1 MSEHQFKALT
11 PAEAEAIGYER
22 SEPNTVQIG
31 ILTVV
36 IVVFVLLSCFAVYYW
51 YVGEREAAHYREVQ
65 VPVWQELKD
74 VRAYETERLTQ
85 YKYIDK
91 AAGKV
96 QLPVSRAMELLI
108 EESAAGKS
116 FYSGANAPVKPYE
129 PDAGLQ
135 AVLDKALGKPT
146 TPAAPAAPTD
156 GNAPAGAKTAAP
168 AAGNTP
174 APAPAA
180 SKH

>member
-1 MSEHQFKALT
+1 MSETHFQPLT

-22 SEPNTVQIG
+22 TEPNSRQIAM
-31 ILTVV
+31 LTVV
-36 IVVFVLLSCFAVYYW
+36 IVLFIIASCFAVYYW

-74 VRAYETERLTQ
+74 IRAYETERLTQ
-85 YKYIDK
+85 YKYVDK

-96 QLPVSRAMELLI
+96 QLPVARAMELLVQ
-108 EESAAGKS
+108 EAAEGKS
-116 FYSGANAPVKPYE
+116 FYGGANAPVKPYE
-129 PDAGLQ
+129 MDPGLQ

-146 TPAAPAAPTD
+146 APAAPPSPTD
-156 GNAPAGAKTAAP
+156 GNTPPA
-168 AAGNTP
+168 
-174 APAPAA
+174 APAA